1 MSESDEK
8 LLGRAL
14 KGDEEGFTALYRRR
28 QSPVYRFALHMTGS
42 MAVAEDV
49 VQEVF
54 LALLENG
61 RRFDASRGTLLSFLY
76 GIARNRILQR
86 IGKDRGTE
94 PVSAA
99 EDVPDGEDVLD
110 DLTRRETVE
119 HVRRAVLSLPTAY
132 REAVAL
138 CDLENASYEEAAA
151 ALECPLGTVRSRV
164 SRGRAMLANKL
175 ARYAVRSGT

>member
-14 KGDEEGFTALYRRR
+14 KGDEEAFTALYRRR

-54 LALLENG
+54 LALLQSG
-61 RRFDASRGTLLSFLY
+61 RRFDPSRGTLLSFLY

-86 IGKDRGTE
+86 IGKDRAAE
-94 PVSAA
+94 PVCAA
-99 EDVPDGEDVLD
+99 EDVPDGEDVLE
-110 DLTRRETVE
+110 DLTR
-119 HVRRAVLSLPTAY
+119 
-132 REAVAL
+132 
-138 CDLENASYEEAAA
+138 
-151 ALECPLGTVRSRV
+151 
-164 SRGRAMLANKL
+164 
-175 ARYAVRSGT
+175 